1 VLSSEISMPHAV
13 MRPVQITI
21 SGSIVAWY
29 AAIVATIGA
38 VIQTAGYL
46 RDRFRLK
53 VTFQRDMP

>member
-1 VLSSEISMPHAV
+1 MPHAV